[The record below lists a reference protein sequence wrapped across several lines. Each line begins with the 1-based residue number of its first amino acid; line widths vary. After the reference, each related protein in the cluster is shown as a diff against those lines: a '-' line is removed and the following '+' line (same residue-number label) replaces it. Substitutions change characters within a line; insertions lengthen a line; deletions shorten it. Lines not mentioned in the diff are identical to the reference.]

1 MTFSITKLIRVD
13 YLLNII
19 AAILY
24 ATRCRLFG
32 GRSVCNEMESGTDH
46 GGGALRFCLHGKDVC
61 EIQIGII
68 KITHQEKL
76 FGAEEKQSFRGA
88 KAASVLVRLFLLGE
102 KIVRTHTQRFFSL
115 LTTSWVFYLQ
125 GRWQVLRS
133 PSPFSWQRPR
143 RFSQSSSGQ
152 LHPSSSGSILEDQ
165 GP

>member
-1 MTFSITKLIRVD
+1 MQYGRPVSRSSLGASYGSMPRLLTFENNVESSSKFLIKINIMTFSITKLIGVD

-32 GRSVCNEMESGTDH
+32 GRSVCNEMESGTDR

-76 FGAEEKQSFRGA
+76 FDAEEEQSFRGA

-115 LTTSWVFYLQ
+115 LTTS
-125 GRWQVLRS
+125 
-133 PSPFSWQRPR
+133 
-143 RFSQSSSGQ
+143 
-152 LHPSSSGSILEDQ
+152 
-165 GP
+165 